1 MAEMALS
8 YGSEYQLL
16 RFLGHHRIELDK
28 EIKKVLNTEEAIY
41 WFDYPK
47 SDKRLS
53 QDSEWKGIDC
63 FKKNEANFS
72 EIESAWKKFWP
83 QSGNSI
89 NWDGIFKCGD
99 TYYFVEAKAHEDELK
114 SSCDARKE
122 ESRKQIKAAFEKTIK
137 WLKCESDEDSWI
149 GSKNYQLANRLAF
162 ICFCECNGRKAR
174 LVYINFINGY
184 RAPVKDLSIA
194 NKEEWQE
201 IWEKKYAEL
210 KLTEDKLKNKL
221 YHVYINC
228 AQK

>member
-1 MAEMALS
+1 MAEMKLG

-28 EIKKVLNTEEAIY
+28 EIKKVLKTEEAIY

-53 QDSEWKGIDC
+53 KDSEWKGIDC
-63 FKKNEANFS
+63 FKNEANFS
-72 EIESAWKKFWP
+72 KIESAWKKFWP

-99 TYYFVEAKAHEDELK
+99 TYYFVEAKAHKDEISPCK
-114 SSCDARKE
+114 AKVQSK
-122 ESRKQIKAAFEKTIK
+122 KKIKTAFKKTIE
-137 WLKCESDEDSWI
+137 WLDCTSDEDSWI
-149 GSKNYQLANRLAF
+149 ESKNYQLANRLAF
-162 ICFCECNGRKAR
+162 IYFCECNGIKAR

-184 RAPVKDLSIA
+184 RAPAKKLSIA
-194 NKEEWQE
+194 NKEKWQE
-201 IWEKKYAEL
+201 IWKKKYADL

>member
-1 MAEMALS
+1 MAEMKLG

-28 EIKKVLNTEEAIY
+28 EIKKVLKTEEAIY

-53 QDSEWKGIDC
+53 KDSEWEEIDC
-63 FKKNEANFS
+63 FKNEANFS

-83 QSGNSI
+83 QSGKSI

-99 TYYFVEAKAHEDELK
+99 TYYFVEAKARKDEM
-114 SSCDARKE
+114 SPCDATKE
-122 ESRKQIKAAFEKTIK
+122 ESRKKIKTAFKKTIE
-137 WLKCESDEDSWI
+137 WLKCESNENSWI
-149 GSKNYQLANRLAF
+149 ESKDYQLANRLAF
-162 ICFCECNGRKAR
+162 IYFCECNGIKAR

-184 RAPVKDLSIA
+184 RDPVKDLSIA
-194 NKEEWQE
+194 NKEEWQK
-201 IWEKKYAEL
+201 IWKKKYADL

>member
-1 MAEMALS
+1 MAEMKLG

-28 EIKKVLNTEEAIY
+28 EIKKVLKTEEAIY

-63 FKKNEANFS
+63 FKNEANFS

-99 TYYFVEAKAHEDELK
+99 TYYFVEAKAHKDEISPCK
-114 SSCDARKE
+114 AKVQSK
-122 ESRKQIKAAFEKTIK
+122 KKIKTAFKKTIE
-137 WLKCESDEDSWI
+137 WLDCTSDEDSWI
-149 GSKNYQLANRLAF
+149 ESKNYQLANRLAF
-162 ICFCECNGRKAR
+162 IYFCECNGIKAR

-184 RAPVKDLSIA
+184 RAPAKKLSIA
-194 NKEEWQE
+194 NKEKWQE
-201 IWEKKYAEL
+201 IWKKKYADL

>member
-1 MAEMALS
+1 MAEMKLG

-28 EIKKVLNTEEAIY
+28 EIKKVLKTEEAIY

-53 QDSEWKGIDC
+53 KDSEWKGIDC
-63 FKKNEANFS
+63 FKNEANFS

-99 TYYFVEAKAHEDELK
+99 TYYFVEAKAHKDEISPCK
-114 SSCDARKE
+114 AKVQSK
-122 ESRKQIKAAFEKTIK
+122 KKIKTAFKKTIE
-137 WLKCESDEDSWI
+137 WLDCTSDEDSWI
-149 GSKNYQLANRLAF
+149 ESKNYQLANRLAF
-162 ICFCECNGRKAR
+162 IYFCECNGIKAR

-184 RAPVKDLSIA
+184 RAPAKKLSIA
-194 NKEEWQE
+194 NKEKWQE
-201 IWEKKYAEL
+201 IWKKKYADL